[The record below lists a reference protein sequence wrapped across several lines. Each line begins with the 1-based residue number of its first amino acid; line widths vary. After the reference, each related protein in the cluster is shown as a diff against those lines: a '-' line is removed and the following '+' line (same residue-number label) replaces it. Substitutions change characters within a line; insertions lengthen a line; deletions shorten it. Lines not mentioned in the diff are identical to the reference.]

1 MIKIVCLTGTRADYP
16 RVKSVLLKLN
26 KNKKFKL
33 KLVVTGTHLS
43 KKYGYSVKEIIK
55 DKLHIS
61 RKIPIIRKNH
71 NRFIDVSLSASQLVK
86 EFSKYLSYVKP
97 DLVLLTV
104 DRYETLA
111 SAMSAFLMNIPI
123 AHIQGGEVTGTA
135 DETIRHAV
143 TKLSNFHFVANSD
156 AKKRLIKL
164 GEYKKN
170 IFNFGCPYID
180 VIKKIKYSPK
190 KILFNKL
197 NLDLNKKT
205 VIFIQHSVT
214 SEIHAVK
221 KQIQITIDSLNEFK
235 NIQIVSIFSN
245 SDAGGKFIIDKLKKS
260 YQFNVL
266 PNINSEDFLSL
277 MRHADAMIGNSSAAI
292 REAPS
297 FSLPAVN
304 IGTRQNKRLR
314 AKNIIDCEH
323 SKDSIVKALNKA
335 LYNKKFLNN
344 LKNLKNP
351 YGDGNAAQK
360 IVDKLLNLNLKNFNI
375 QKTITY

>member
-16 RVKSVLLKLN
+16 RVKSVLLRLN

-43 KKYGYSVKEIIK
+43 KKYGYSVKEIVK
-55 DKLHIS
+55 DKLPIS
-61 RKIPIIRKNH
+61 HKIQIIKKNH
-71 NRFIDVSLSASQLVK
+71 NTFIDVSLSASKLVK
-86 EFSKYLSYVKP
+86 EFSKYLNSVKP
-97 DLVLLTV
+97 DLVLLTI

-111 SAMSAFLMNIPI
+111 SAMTAFLMNIPI

-135 DETIRHAV
+135 DESIRHAV

-164 GEYKKN
+164 GEYEKN

-180 VIKKIKYSPK
+180 VIKKIKYSSK
-190 KILFNKL
+190 KNLFNKM
-197 NLDLNKKT
+197 NLDPQKKT

-214 SEIHAVK
+214 SEIDKVR
-221 KQIQITIDSLNEFK
+221 KQIQITINALKEFK
-235 NIQIVSIFSN
+235 DTQIISIFSN
-245 SDAGGKFIIDKLKKS
+245 SDAGGKFIIDELKKNN
-260 YQFNVL
+260 QFKVL
-266 PNINSEDFLSL
+266 PNIESEDFLSL
-277 MRHADAMIGNSSAAI
+277 MKHADAMIGNTSAAI

-314 AKNIIDCEH
+314 AINVIDCEH
-323 SKDSIVKALNKA
+323 NKNKIVNALNKA
-335 LYNKKFLNN
+335 LYDKKFLNK
-344 LKNLKNP
+344 LKNIKNP
-351 YGDGNAAQK
+351 YGDGNSSKK
-360 IVDKLLNLNLKNFNI
+360 IVDKLLKIKLKNFNI
-375 QKTITY
+375 QKTISY

>member
-55 DKLHIS
+55 DKLPIS
-61 RKIPIIRKNH
+61 QKIKIIKKNH
-71 NRFIDVSLSASQLVK
+71 NTFVDVSLSASKLVK
-86 EFSKYLSYVKP
+86 EFSKYLNSVKP

-111 SAMSAFLMNIPI
+111 SAVSAFLMNIPI

-164 GEYKKN
+164 GEFEKN

-180 VIKKIKYSPK
+180 VIKKIKYSSK
-190 KILFNKL
+190 KNLFNKL
-197 NLDLNKKT
+197 NLDLNKK
-205 VIFIQHSVT
+205 Q
-214 SEIHAVK
+214 
-221 KQIQITIDSLNEFK
+221 
-235 NIQIVSIFSN
+235 
-245 SDAGGKFIIDKLKKS
+245 
-260 YQFNVL
+260 
-266 PNINSEDFLSL
+266 LSL
-277 MRHADAMIGNSSAAI
+277 
-292 REAPS
+292 
-297 FSLPAVN
+297 FS
-304 IGTRQNKRLR
+304 IQ
-314 AKNIIDCEH
+314 
-323 SKDSIVKALNKA
+323 
-335 LYNKKFLNN
+335 
-344 LKNLKNP
+344 
-351 YGDGNAAQK
+351 
-360 IVDKLLNLNLKNFNI
+360 LLARFM
-375 QKTITY
+375 

>member
-16 RVKSVLLKLN
+16 RVKSVLLKLK

-71 NRFIDVSLSASQLVK
+71 NRFIDVSLSASKLVK

-180 VIKKIKYSPK
+180 VIKKIKYTPK
-190 KILFNKL
+190 KILFNKM

-221 KQIQITIDSLNEFK
+221 KQIQITIDSLKEFK

-245 SDAGGKFIIDKLKKS
+245 SDAGGKFIIDKLKNS

-277 MRHADAMIGNSSAAI
+277 MKHADAMIGNSSAAI

-314 AKNIIDCEH
+314 AKNVIDCEH

-351 YGDGNAAQK
+351 YGNGKTAQK

>member
-16 RVKSVLLKLN
+16 RVKSVLLKLK

-71 NRFIDVSLSASQLVK
+71 NRFIDVSLSASKLVK

-97 DLVLLTV
+97 DLILLTV

-190 KILFNKL
+190 KILFNKM

-221 KQIQITIDSLNEFK
+221 KQIQITIDSLKEFK

-245 SDAGGKFIIDKLKKS
+245 SDAGGKFIIDKLKNS

-277 MRHADAMIGNSSAAI
+277 MKHADAMIGNSSAAI

-314 AKNIIDCEH
+314 AKNVIDCEH

-351 YGDGNAAQK
+351 YGNGKTAQK

>member
-16 RVKSVLLKLN
+16 RVKSVLLRLN

-43 KKYGYSVKEIIK
+43 RKYGYSVKEIIK
-55 DKLHIS
+55 DKLPIS
-61 RKIPIIRKNH
+61 QKIKIIKKNH
-71 NRFIDVSLSASQLVK
+71 NTFIDVSLSASKLVK
-86 EFSKYLSYVKP
+86 EFSKYLNSIKP

-111 SAMSAFLMNIPI
+111 SAVSAFLMNIPI

-164 GEYKKN
+164 GEYEKN

-180 VIKKIKYSPK
+180 VIKKIKYSSK
-190 KILFNKL
+190 RILFNKM

-205 VIFIQHSVT
+205 IIFIQHSVT
-214 SEIHAVK
+214 SEIHRVR
-221 KQIQITIDSLNEFK
+221 KQIQITIDALKEFK
-235 NIQIVSIFSN
+235 DTQIVSIFSN
-245 SDAGGKFIIDKLKKS
+245 SDAGGKFIIDKLKKNN
-260 YQFNVL
+260 QFSVL
-266 PNINSEDFLSL
+266 PNIDSEDFLSL
-277 MRHADAMIGNSSAAI
+277 MKHANVMIGNTSAAI

-314 AKNIIDCEH
+314 AKNVIDCEH
-323 SKDSIVKALNKA
+323 KKDKIVKALKKA
-335 LYNKKFLNN
+335 LYNKRFLSK
-344 LKNLKNP
+344 LKNIKNP
-351 YGDGNAAQK
+351 YGDGNTAKK
-360 IVDKLLNLNLKNFNI
+360 IVDKLLKINLKKFNI
-375 QKTITY
+375 QKTISY

>member
-16 RVKSVLLKLN
+16 RVKSVLLKLK

-71 NRFIDVSLSASQLVK
+71 NRFIDVSLSASKLVK

-97 DLVLLTV
+97 DLILLTV

-190 KILFNKL
+190 KILFNKM

-221 KQIQITIDSLNEFK
+221 KQIQITIDSLKEFK

-245 SDAGGKFIIDKLKKS
+245 SDAGGKFIIDKLKNS

-277 MRHADAMIGNSSAAI
+277 MKHADAMIGNSSAAI

-314 AKNIIDCEH
+314 AKNVIDCEH

-351 YGDGNAAQK
+351 YGNGKTAQK
-360 IVDKLLNLNLKNFNI
+360 IVDKLLNLNLKDFNI

>member
-71 NRFIDVSLSASQLVK
+71 NRFIDVSLSASKLVK

-180 VIKKIKYSPK
+180 VIKKIKYLPK
-190 KILFNKL
+190 KILFNKM

-260 YQFNVL
+260 YQFNVF

-277 MRHADAMIGNSSAAI
+277 MKHADAMIGNSSAAI

-323 SKDSIVKALNKA
+323 SKGSIVKALNKA
-335 LYNKKFLNN
+335 LYDKKFLNN

-360 IVDKLLNLNLKNFNI
+360 IVDKLLNLNLRNFNI